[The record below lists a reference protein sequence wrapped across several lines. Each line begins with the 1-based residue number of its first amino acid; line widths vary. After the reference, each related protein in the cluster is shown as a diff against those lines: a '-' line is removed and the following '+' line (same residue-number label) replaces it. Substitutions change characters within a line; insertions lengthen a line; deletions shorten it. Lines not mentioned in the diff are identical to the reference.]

1 MDTHRAPA
9 SLDSATIADCCALSL
24 LSLCCRCAVAA
35 GNPLLPSFHFLPSL
49 YPDHDLDAF
58 TFLHDS
64 LTAALQSYPTTLE
77 HDESELL
84 RDEARKAA
92 EEHELPGA
100 DGEDHPHTLR
110 ARHRLGIELRRS
122 EKKLLTKAIAK
133 AREWKEA
140 EHPKI
145 EQQLKQKAGDQ

>member
-1 MDTHRAPA
+1 M
-9 SLDSATIADCCALSL
+9 CV
-24 LSLCCRCAVAA
+24 LCCCEPCCA

-49 YPDHDLDAF
+49 YSDHDLDAF

-64 LTAALQSYPTTLE
+64 LTAALHSYPTTLE

-100 DGEDHPHTLR
+100 DGEEHPHTLR
-110 ARHRLGIELRRS
+110 TRHRLGIELRRS
-122 EKKLLTKAIAK
+122 EKKLLTQAIAK
-133 AREWKEA
+133 ALDWKEA
-140 EHPKI
+140 EHAKI
-145 EQQLKQKAGDQ
+145 EHQRMQKNATSSQ